1 MRSSR
6 VYSTK
11 ERGTS
16 ISLLRSSCGAC
27 YRTLDPSDWSG
38 TVAISGGY
46 YCRECVTPGPDVEG
60 HLLHLWMDWWERK
73 GKLERLEAVRFAP
86 EFVETII
93 HTEPG
98 TAPMVNLR
106 VMAAAQNG
114 E

>member
-1 MRSSR
+1 M
-6 VYSTK
+6 
-11 ERGTS
+11 
-16 ISLLRSSCGAC
+16 
-27 YRTLDPSDWSG
+27 
-38 TVAISGGY
+38 
-46 YCRECVTPGPDVEG
+46 
-60 HLLHLWMDWWERK
+60 LHLWMDWWERK